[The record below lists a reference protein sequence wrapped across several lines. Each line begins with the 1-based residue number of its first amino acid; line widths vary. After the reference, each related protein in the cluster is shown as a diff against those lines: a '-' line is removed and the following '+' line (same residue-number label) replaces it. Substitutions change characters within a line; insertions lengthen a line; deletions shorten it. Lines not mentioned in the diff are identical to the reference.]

1 MQQIQQIRI
10 EKVQKEMAEIGK
22 EACKVVI
29 KDVEEEVLVLL
40 QVERLPSFLTFHM
53 DVPSIRQG
61 PHRTQQ
67 QVGWGTR
74 LAIDRWCFLI
84 LPCFMVSCAKIR
96 PNISCK

>member
-1 MQQIQQIRI
+1 
-10 EKVQKEMAEIGK
+10 MAWRL
-22 EACKVVI
+22 ARWL
-29 KDVEEEVLVLL
+29 KDEEEEVLVLL

-61 PHRTQQ
+61 PHLTQQ

-84 LPCFMVSCAKIR
+84 LIFHGELC
-96 PNISCK
+96 